1 MLSVFWSTFIGVFET
16 TQPGMDTVWTCSCR
30 VRSSMSLT
38 SSSNWPLRTARTVDT
53 AIPRQLHSKSLG
65 NEWTLF
71 WTLRCQRKAWIKSLL
86 AISAQDA
93 NNKGSV
99 FTFDEFRKLSTTL
112 FDPSLGIPFPEWVLK
127 RFMAITL
134 LFGALRTEQF
144 NRFREG
150 GLESVEFLPTNIDKD
165 HRLSILSLF
174 VSILRFYLS
183 ILRFYL

>member
-1 MLSVFWSTFIGVFET
+1 MLSAFWSTFTGVFE
-16 TQPGMDTVWTCSCR
+16 
-30 VRSSMSLT
+30 
-38 SSSNWPLRTARTVDT
+38 RTARHGHCVDVLMPST
-53 AIPRQLHSKSLG
+53 FIHVSDKLLQLAATNCTHGGHRNTQASRKSLS

-71 WTLRCQRKAWIKSLL
+71 WTLRCQRRAWIKSLL

-99 FTFDEFRKLSTTL
+99 ITFDEFRKLSTTL

-150 GLESVEFLPTNIDKD
+150 GLESVEFLTTNIDKD

-174 VSILRFYLS
+174 VAF
-183 ILRFYL
+183 